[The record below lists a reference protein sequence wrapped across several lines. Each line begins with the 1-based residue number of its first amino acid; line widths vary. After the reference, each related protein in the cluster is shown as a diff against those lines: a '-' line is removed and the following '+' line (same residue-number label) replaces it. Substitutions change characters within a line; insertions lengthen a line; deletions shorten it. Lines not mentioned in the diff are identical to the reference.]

1 MSTLDLSQWLVVV
14 PARLGSQRLPRKPLA
29 DVGGRPLI
37 VRVIDNLKP
46 LRDLGALVLCATDA
60 EEVLA
65 AVKPWGYQG
74 MLTASAHPSGTDRCA
89 EVAQRYPKPF
99 VLNVQGDE
107 PFVDCGDLTS
117 LCTVLQNDKAAQM
130 GTLVHRSQDRD
141 RFFDPNVVKVVASDS
156 FHALY
161 FSRAPIPFDREQG
174 FPGSFWQHIGV
185 YGFQRQKLLE
195 FPALGQTAPHP
206 SLEAIEKLEQLRV
219 LGAGWKIALSVAKG
233 IARGI
238 DTPEDLEA
246 ARQRFKC

>member
-1 MSTLDLSQWLVVV
+1 VNTLDLSEWLVVV

-29 DVGGRPLI
+29 DLGGRPLI

-65 AVKPWGYQG
+65 TVKHWGYQG
-74 MLTASAHPSGTDRCA
+74 MLTADTHLSGTDRCA
-89 EVAQRYPKPF
+89 EVAQQYPKPF

-107 PFVDCGDLTS
+107 PFVDCDDLTK
-117 LCTVLQNDKAAQM
+117 LCKVLQKDKAAHM
-130 GTLVHRSQDRD
+130 VTLVHRSQERD
-141 RFFDPNVVKVVASDS
+141 RFFDPNVVKVVASEA

-195 FPALGQTAPHP
+195 FPGLGQAAAQP
-206 SLEAIEKLEQLRV
+206 SLETIEKLEQLRV

-233 IARGI
+233 VARGI
-238 DTPEDLEA
+238 DTFEDLKA
-246 ARQRFKC
+246 ARQRFES